1 MNHQPVHRQYLT
13 ERINKYLKIVS
24 QKTGKHFTSHSFRI
38 GLITA
43 LIDTTGISMAC
54 KIAGHSDIKTTELYN
69 RNPMTIQEQIQAA
82 NKAFKR
88 GQAAQKEQEQRQK

>member
-13 ERINKYLKIVS
+13 ERINKYLKLVS

-69 RNPMTIQEQIQAA
+69 RSCPLFLFKDSSILIRKAA
-82 NKAFKR
+82 VTGIFCHF
-88 GQAAQKEQEQRQK
+88 QQLP